1 MLSELRARLGRKQSA
16 TSAAASAAAAPQASA
31 DDLRREAYFQEFIA
45 VRVSDPRQKAVLLGR
60 AGQLRRH
67 AEFLEQRTWRSA

>member
-1 MLSELRARLGRKQSA
+1 MFAELRARLGRQQNVA
-16 TSAAASAAAAPQASA
+16 SAAASAAPAPQVSA